1 MFLPAKIIM
10 RVVNYLTRPRG
21 RVKSRVGAKS
31 ANWLAGWLGSCVV
44 NPVSNFPRH
53 TVRHNPGTRLR
64 LLIPRAVQ
72 KVYHIQLHMQMW
84 SAGVFEL
91 SYLLLSERLGLGVW
105 IIRLLEYQNNSLVNV
120 KEWMN

>member
-1 MFLPAKIIM
+1 M
-10 RVVNYLTRPRG
+10 
-21 RVKSRVGAKS
+21 
-31 ANWLAGWLGSCVV
+31 
-44 NPVSNFPRH
+44 
-53 TVRHNPGTRLR
+53 
-64 LLIPRAVQ
+64 
-72 KVYHIQLHMQMW
+72 QLQMQMW